1 MIIQFLPAD
10 LEHVGGYY
18 YSPPFLVN
26 KSDTTIQISTS
37 SISIASIEASVDGVD
52 YFELPDTSFTTS
64 ASGGIQSYSDAQ
76 DSLYYKIKIDN
87 LPVMIKILV

>member
-26 KSDTTIQISTS
+26 KNDTTIQINTNVVSNVNME
-37 SISIASIEASVDGVD
+37 ASIDGGV
-52 YFELPDTSFTTS
+52 YFEVLDSSFTTS
-64 ASGGIQSYSDAQ
+64 ADGAIQSYADAQ
-76 DSLYYKIKIDN
+76 ENLNYRIKIDN
-87 LPVMIKILV
+87 LPISIKILV